1 MVEDERFRDDDGK
14 LDLDKIKRYEDSS
27 YKVSLLLKY
36 IDKQQAITLRLNQE
50 NENLRKQ
57 VKSSETTSNAT
68 SNYNAFL
75 ESKIT
80 TLEAENENLQKEL
93 GDMMGDKRFKVCIDR
108 NNGVG
113 LFDNSVKLI
122 FIKFTNQ
129 EDAVSCK
136 DSLKHQCNLMNELYE
151 ENEQLKETN
160 ERLQWELDKT
170 RKDLSYF
177 TNLKVGAMRGSDY
190 GHGRCYVISM
200 QKKR

>member
-93 GDMMGDKRFKVCIDR
+93 DNFKPVIFQDMQNGTVILYFKGDD
-108 NNGVG
+108 
-113 LFDNSVKLI
+113 
-122 FIKFTNQ
+122 
-129 EDAVSCK
+129 
-136 DSLKHQCNLMNELYE
+136 
-151 ENEQLKETN
+151 
-160 ERLQWELDKT
+160 
-170 RKDLSYF
+170 
-177 TNLKVGAMRGSDY
+177 
-190 GHGRCYVISM
+190 
-200 QKKR
+200 